1 VPQDLVSF
9 VLTPEQIAAA
19 FDGVALIETSLPDR
33 MSLPREDRAGMVF
46 MGPRSEPFCRQTV
59 RVLDQNRH
67 IVPPSLDVDGAKA
80 DLAAIDQLRPVVERL
95 RRLVSQL
102 DDTLL
107 ALGSDVMVTTL
118 EGYGQLKLSG
128 AAHGLD
134 DLRKEVGARWARG
147 RRKPEAKP
155 E

>member
-1 VPQDLVSF
+1 
-9 VLTPEQIAAA
+9 
-19 FDGVALIETSLPDR
+19 
-33 MSLPREDRAGMVF
+33 
-46 MGPRSEPFCRQTV
+46 
-59 RVLDQNRH
+59 
-67 IVPPSLDVDGAKA
+67 
-80 DLAAIDQLRPVVERL
+80 VERL

-147 RRKPEAKP
+147 RRKPDDQP
-155 E
+155 Q